1 MMRIPALA
9 LSLAILGAAPALAA
23 APSPVP
29 SPAPT
34 SAADAA
40 AGVRAT
46 AWIRAVQAGTI
57 DRKALTPEM
66 DRLLTPALVAAT
78 AAQLGPLGAPVSVR
92 QMQLVRQD
100 GNTARVYAV
109 DFAHASLT
117 FVFATDD
124 ATGKVSGLRFSNAE

>member
-1 MMRIPALA
+1 MMRIFALV
-9 LSLAILGAAPALAA
+9 LSLAILGAAPAFAA

-40 AGVRAT
+40 AALQAA
-46 AWIRAVQAGTI
+46 AWIRAIQAGTI
-57 DRKALTPEM
+57 DRGALTPEM

-78 AAQLGPLGAPVSVR
+78 SSRLGPLGAPVSIR
-92 QMQLVRQD
+92 QTQLVHQG

-117 FVFATDD
+117 FVYATDD